1 MKQPVILLMG
11 PTASGKTAVAT
22 SLVQEFPFEI
32 VSVDSALVFRHMNI
46 GTAKPDASTLAL
58 APHHL
63 IDIIDPDQ
71 SYSAGRFVEDATS
84 LIGKIGKSGRIPLL
98 AGGTMLYFRSL
109 MEGLNSLPGADPEI
123 RAEID
128 ALAERIGWPALHADL
143 ATFDPETA
151 SRIEPGDSQ
160 RIQRAHEVRRIT
172 GKSMS
177 EILKEAKDPPPFH
190 FIPIALV
197 PSDRSELH
205 KRIAMRFEAML
216 KGGLIEETEW
226 IGKNF
231 QLDPA
236 MPSMRTVGYRQA
248 WQYLEGTL
256 SKIELFE
263 KGVAATRQLAKRQLT
278 WLRSMQEVTSFDCL
292 DPALER
298 KVKSHIEKAINCY
311 NLL

>member
-32 VSVDSALVFRHMNI
+32 VSVDSALVFRHMDI
-46 GTAKPDASTLAL
+46 GTAKPDANTLAL

-109 MEGLNSLPGADPEI
+109 IEGLNSLPGADPEI
-123 RAEID
+123 RAAID
-128 ALAERIGWPALHADL
+128 LRAARVGWSALHAEL
-143 ATFDPETA
+143 ATLDPETA

-160 RIQRAHEVRRIT
+160 RIQRALEVRMIT
-172 GKSMS
+172 GKAMS
-177 EILKEAKDPPPFH
+177 EILRETRDPPPFH

-205 KRIAMRFEAML
+205 KRIAERFETML
-216 KGGLIEETEW
+216 KAGLIEETEW
-226 IGKNF
+226 LRKNF
-231 QLDPA
+231 DLDPA
-236 MPSMRTVGYRQA
+236 MPSMRAVGYRQA
-248 WQYLEGTL
+248 WQYLEGEL
-256 SKIELFE
+256 SKSELFE

-292 DPALER
+292 DPGTGRNVRDHLA
-298 KVKSHIEKAINCY
+298 KAINCY